1 MSGNGDAAAP
11 RVTVVTPAYNVAQ
24 YIGEA
29 VDSVLAQTFT
39 DFEYLVVDD
48 GSQDDSVE
56 VVRAHAGHDPRFRLV
71 AGEHRGLSAVRN
83 IGIKEARG
91 QYIAYLDGDDRWHPQ
106 FLERQ
111 VALIES
117 LPPDVGLVFCRPR
130 LILENGT
137 VVFYQW
143 QRAGRYDFDDF
154 LVGANPARCGSSLL
168 IRKSCFDDVGQFDED
183 LASVEDLEMWLR
195 IAAGSKTPV
204 LWGSK
209 HFLVDLRL
217 RPGSVTRDRAASAG
231 GYRPAWPTCGRPSRP
246 TSTATAMI
254 WPTSSRPRP
263 GRPAPASW
271 FAACRD
277 SGCCSGTLCPRR
289 AARPSGRHRTRRGS
303 WSSRPTC
310 EFVGASARSAG
321 PETEETADGAADQD
335 RRAGAQRSHHGHR
348 AVTGAGRSGLHR
360 GPDAGA
366 HVPRPGGARVP
377 HPGPARRGDRPGR
390 DLAAARR
397 GGQPAPG
404 GGGPGRSGRP
414 ATRRPAGRRRPGR
427 AGRHSAG
434 QRGPVYPGPAR
445 RSGDHRPHDLGHGVP
460 AAGTGRGGQRAD
472 LRRDQGSRAG

>member
-24 YIGEA
+24 YLGEA

-48 GSQDDSVE
+48 GSQDNSVE
-56 VVRAHAGHDPRFRLV
+56 VVRAHAGHDPRFRLIP
-71 AGEHRGLSAVRN
+71 GEHRGLSAVRN
-83 IGIKEARG
+83 IGIRESRG

-111 VALIES
+111 VALLES

-168 IRKSCFDDVGQFDED
+168 IRKSCFDDVGNFDED

-217 RPGSVTRDRAASAG
+217 RPGSVTRDRTASDNAIRKLLEEQTG
-231 GYRPAWPTCGRPSRP
+231 QLRRLPASLAYVRPAV
-246 TSTATAMI
+246 TAYKYGDGDDLADE
-254 WPTSSRPRP
+254 
-263 GRPAPASW
+263 
-271 FAACRD
+271 FAAK
-277 SGCCSGTLCPRR
+277 
-289 AARPSGRHRTRRGS
+289 
-303 WSSRPTC
+303 
-310 EFVGASARSAG
+310 ARSAG
-321 PETEETADGAADQD
+321 ARQLV
-335 RRAGAQRSHHGHR
+335 RS
-348 AVTGAGRSGLHR
+348 VPGLR
-360 GPDAGA
+360 LLFWNSLS
-366 HVPRPGGARVP
+366 
-377 HPGPARRGDRPGR
+377 PARRQAVRSAQDSTRELVKSANLR
-390 DLAAARR
+390 IR
-397 GGQPAPG
+397 GGIG
-404 GGGPGRSGRP
+404 S
-414 ATRRPAGRRRPGR
+414 
-427 AGRHSAG
+427 
-434 QRGPVYPGPAR
+434 QRGAR
-445 RSGDHRPHDLGHGVP
+445 D
-460 AAGTGRGGQRAD
+460 GGN
-472 LRRDQGSRAG
+472 G